1 MHCRVTS
8 DTGMKTV
15 DAFRVHDP
23 LVEAEEIGPAAWDV
37 EPLVLQLERSAVE
50 GVLRVERLVL
60 EVRVRPG
67 IPLREGED
75 AVVIRPEELGAVLGE
90 GARVRAT
97 REGVELVGAGRAPV
111 LRQERPFLGDDAG
124 DAGCGGDQDRLLLV
138 CERNR
143 LLLRA
148 VGERT
153 GHLRAEREATCAA
166 GEDGIERRERR
177 RSP

>member
-8 DTGMKTV
+8 ETGMKTV
-15 DAFRVHDP
+15 EPSVFTIHSLKRKRLGRRRGMSSRSSCSLIAPRYRV
-23 LVEAEEIGPAAWDV
+23 
-37 EPLVLQLERSAVE
+37 
-50 GVLRVERLVL
+50 VLRVERLVL

-148 VGERT
+148 VGERP
-153 GHLRAEREATCAA
+153 GHLRAEREATRAA
-166 GEDGIERRERR
+166 REDRIECRERR